1 MVCIYMGEI
10 NGKRYCLAGCCNKR
24 ICDDEEHCEFYVDL
38 DAVKRK
44 GTWDKFGFGRE
55 KEGESDEAGRG
66 VPPKESALFSKYPLM
81 PPMTAEHP
89 NSFSRC
95 KWCEGD

>member
-24 ICDDEEHCEFYVDL
+24 ICDDYEHCEFYVDL
-38 DAVKRK
+38 EAVKRK

-55 KEGESDEAGRG
+55 EEGESDEVGSG
-66 VPPKESALFSKYPLM
+66 MPPKESIF
-81 PPMTAEHP
+81 
-89 NSFSRC
+89 F
-95 KWCEGD
+95 

>member
-10 NGKRYCLAGCCNKR
+10 NGEKYCLAGCCNKR

-38 DAVKRK
+38 EAVKRK

-55 KEGESDEAGRG
+55 EEGESMKLVRG
-66 VPPKESALFSKYPLM
+66 CLRKNLSFSEYPLN
-81 PPMTAEHP
+81 P
-89 NSFSRC
+89 
-95 KWCEGD
+95 